1 MFTENFYFTA
11 IKMHACIKKVKDMFF
26 LSIDTPAYSGR
37 QSFTTREAAL
47 REMCRISNILLKR
60 NEGNNNVSA

>member
-1 MFTENFYFTA
+1 
-11 IKMHACIKKVKDMFF
+11 MHACIKKVKDMFF